1 MANPSTNNY
10 RLLQS
15 TGIVMGAILLSRVL
29 GFFREWMVAHQIGSS
44 AITDAYYA
52 AFTLPDLLN
61 NLVASGALGLVFIPV
76 IAKYMAEDREHE
88 AWHVFCTVMTV
99 MTLALV
105 VLIVLGEIFAPQL
118 VSLMV
123 PGFDPARKAQV
134 VFLTRCMLPAQ
145 LFLYLGSLMGAFQ
158 NARGKFLIPAL
169 AAIIYN
175 LGIIGC
181 GWFFS
186 SRFGVTAFAIGL
198 LAGTFC
204 GFFLLQLHAISR
216 MGRKIAPNLDLSHPG
231 FRLFV
236 KLAIPL
242 VLALSIDFTDSW
254 IIRWFGSFLAPS
266 SITWLTFA
274 RTLMLV
280 PLSTVAY
287 ALGTASFPLLA
298 QLHSE
303 GKTEELN
310 HILNATLRGLVVFL
324 VPISALGIVLREPI
338 IYFVFS
344 HTRLHATDFQAT
356 AAALA
361 LFCIG
366 MCGRGLQSLLSRGFN
381 AMRDTITPAIIGTAC
396 TFAMFPLYG
405 YCARRWD
412 YLGLAAASSFGVTA
426 YAGVLFT
433 VLCVRTR
440 NRNVG
445 ELGSCLA
452 RVVVASLLVAP
463 LCSWLTVWLAEFFP
477 MRTARGALAILLL
490 VSAVGLPAI
499 LILAR
504 ILGVAEIETY
514 WRKLTRWI
522 PRRSLLA
529 EDYAVTPEA

>member
-1 MANPSTNNY
+1 
-10 RLLQS
+10 
-15 TGIVMGAILLSRVL
+15 MGAMLLSRIL

-105 VLIVLGEIFAPQL
+105 VLIVIGEIFAPEL

-123 PGFDPARKAQV
+123 PGFDSARKAQV

-181 GWFFS
+181 GWLFS

-204 GFFLLQLHAISR
+204 GFFLLQWHAISQ
-216 MGRKIAPNLDLSHPG
+216 MGRKIVPNLDLNHAG
-231 FRLFV
+231 FRSFV

-303 GKTEELN
+303 GKTEQLN
-310 HILNATLRGLVVFL
+310 HILNATLRGLIVFL

-344 HTRLHATDFQAT
+344 HTRLHVTDFQAT

-396 TFAMFPLYG
+396 TFLMFPLYG

-433 VLCVRTR
+433 VLSVRTR

-445 ELGSCLA
+445 ELLSCLA
-452 RVVVASLLVAP
+452 RVVVASLLAAP
-463 LCSWLTVWLAEFFP
+463 LCSWLTLWLAEFFP

-504 ILGVAEIETY
+504 VLGVAEIEIY
-514 WRKLTRWI
+514 WRKLTSWI
-522 PRRSLLA
+522 PRRSVLA
-529 EDYAVTPEA
+529 EDYAVSPEA